1 MEKLQ
6 NVLEEKRIQKWFQ
19 KDNLIILVLAGVLL
33 LVINLP
39 TEKKQDETK
48 KNATEAGTMV
58 SVTEERRFG
67 DLYEYTEYLE
77 KKLET
82 ILVNMKGVGRVK
94 VMLTLETSE
103 EQVVEKDEPITR
115 DNTTETDTQGGNRN
129 IYKMDSGQ
137 ETIFMKQGSD
147 EIPYVSKTVLPKI
160 SGVLIIAQGAGSGNN
175 SKNISEIAQALF
187 GVDAH
192 KIKVVPMAQQ

>member
-6 NVLEEKRIQKWFQ
+6 NVLEEKKIQKWFQ

-77 KKLET
+77 EKLET

-137 ETIFMKQGSD
+137 ETVFMKQGSD

-187 GVDAH
+187 GVEAH
-192 KIKVVPMAQQ
+192 KIKVVPMAQ

>member
-6 NVLEEKRIQKWFQ
+6 NPLEEKKISKWFQ
-19 KDNLIILVLAGVLL
+19 KDNLIILVLAGILL

-39 TEKKQDETK
+39 TEKKEKETK
-48 KNATEAGTMV
+48 KGAVEVGTMV
-58 SVTEERRFG
+58 SATEERRFG

-77 KKLET
+77 EKLET

-103 EQVVEKDEPITR
+103 EQVVEKDEPMTR
-115 DNTTETDTQGGNRN
+115 DNTTETDAEGGNRV

-137 ETIFMKQGSD
+137 ETVFMKQGND
-147 EIPYVSKTVLPKI
+147 EIPYVSKTVLPKV
-160 SGVLIIAQGAGSGNN
+160 SGVLIIAQGAGQGNY

-187 GVDAH
+187 GVEAH
-192 KIKVVPMAQQ
+192 KVKVVPMAQ

>member
-77 KKLET
+77 EKLET

-137 ETIFMKQGSD
+137 ETVFMKQGSD

-187 GVDAH
+187 GVEAH
-192 KIKVVPMAQQ
+192 KIKVVPMAQ